1 VGRYDQRVEGLEVH
15 GIGDVDDD
23 LAGQLVG
30 VLFEDVREDRTQSRS
45 AARIQG
51 PTSNTYWVARSAR
64 TVGYMQGAPENR
76 RRKRRSDRA
85 VVAGLSLI
93 VVALLVS
100 SRELAPALATTLAAT
115 IGFALVI
122 YGVHVAWLVFYDR
135 EPDGPSS

>member
-1 VGRYDQRVEGLEVH
+1 
-15 GIGDVDDD
+15 
-23 LAGQLVG
+23 
-30 VLFEDVREDRTQSRS
+30 
-45 AARIQG
+45 
-51 PTSNTYWVARSAR
+51 
-64 TVGYMQGAPENR
+64 MQGAAENC

-100 SRELAPALATTLAAT
+100 SRELAPALATTVAA
-115 IGFALVI
+115 IVGFGLLM